1 MVRSG
6 KCANEAPTYELKTV
20 LCLLWR
26 QLRNRWLVFAGD
38 ESRGGNRLVAV
49 TERSTIAS
57 ETVALTFDTSETAVT
72 ALRAV

>member
-1 MVRSG
+1 MGEIGSNPHGVECPKRVKS
-6 KCANEAPTYELKTV
+6 AV
-20 LCLLWR
+20 LTAR
-26 QLRNRWLVFAGD
+26 PGVAGD

-57 ETVALTFDTSETAVT
+57 ETVALTFDTSETAAT

>member
-1 MVRSG
+1 MQGARRAIDAVAANDLCAMQTCGVR
-6 KCANEAPTYELKTV
+6 
-20 LCLLWR
+20 
-26 QLRNRWLVFAGD
+26 
-38 ESRGGNRLVAV
+38 RLVAV

>member
-1 MVRSG
+1 LHPSSRARS
-6 KCANEAPTYELKTV
+6 APTYSAPRPMHALDQGQEPGV
-20 LCLLWR
+20 
-26 QLRNRWLVFAGD
+26 AGD